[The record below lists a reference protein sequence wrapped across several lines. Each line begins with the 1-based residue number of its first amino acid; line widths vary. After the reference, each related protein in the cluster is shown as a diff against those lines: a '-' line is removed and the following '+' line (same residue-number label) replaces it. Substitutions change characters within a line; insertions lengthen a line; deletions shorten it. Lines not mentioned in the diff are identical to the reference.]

1 MTPILQENALPHRQL
16 LGIRPPEMD
25 RHQTEPV
32 PANEVGTKIVHVEMQ
47 RCLPVSEQSFDL
59 TWRETTYDSQGQ
71 PLQSTLYSGL
81 ISLVLRAPA
90 HEKELLAN
98 PLGIWIDHFSWS
110 AKE

>member
-1 MTPILQENALPHRQL
+1 VVTDKGKHLLNAKVQEHNR
-16 LGIRPPEMD
+16 
-25 RHQTEPV
+25 
-32 PANEVGTKIVHVEMQ
+32 ANEVGTKIVHVEMQ

-59 TWRETTYDSQGQ
+59 TWRETTYDPQGQ